1 MKTIAELEKF
11 MSKPSMK
18 LIEQIG
24 VLDGDIL
31 ILGVGGKMGPTLA
44 KMAKRAIN
52 AAGVEK
58 KVIGVSRFSSG
69 TLKQEL
75 EDYGIE
81 TIALDLLDEGAIEA
95 LPNVKNIIYM
105 AGNKFGTHGNEHFTW
120 AMNAYLPGKVAE
132 KFIDSRIVVFSSG
145 NVYPLT
151 KVGSTNCSEEVL
163 PQPIGEY
170 AQSCLGRERV
180 FTYFSHKNKTPILIY
195 RLNYAIDLRYG
206 VLLEIAKHVF
216 DGNPIDLTMGSV
228 NVIWQGDANDYA
240 LRSLLHCES
249 PPKILNITGPETISV
264 RWLAKEFGKQFKKDV
279 HFINEE
285 QPTALLNNASE
296 AHKLFGYPK
305 VTLNEMIELVS
316 DWVKADGETLNK
328 PTHFQ
333 EREGVF

>member
-1 MKTIAELEKF
+1 MKTIQELEDF
-11 MSKPSMK
+11 MSKPSPE
-18 LIEQIG
+18 LIEEFTT
-24 VLDGDIL
+24 LDGDIL

-75 EDYGIE
+75 EDNGIE
-81 TIALDLLDEGAIEA
+81 TITLDLLAEGAMES
-95 LPNVKNIIYM
+95 LPTVKNIIYM
-105 AGNKFGTHGNEHFTW
+105 AGNKFGTYGNEHFTW
-120 AMNAYLPGKVAE
+120 AMNVYLPGKVAE
-132 KFIDSRIVVFSSG
+132 RFKDSRIVVFSSG

-151 KVGSTNCSEEVL
+151 KVGSTNCSEET
-163 PQPIGEY
+163 PAGPIGEY

-180 FTYFSHKNKTPILIY
+180 FTYFSHKNQTPILLY

-206 VLLEIAKHVF
+206 VLLEIAKQVYE
-216 DGNPIDLTMGSV
+216 GSRIDLTTGSV
-228 NVIWQGDANDYA
+228 NVIWQGDANEYA
-240 LRSLLHCES
+240 LRSLLHCEA

-264 RWLAKEFGKQFKKDV
+264 RWLAEEFGK
-279 HFINEE
+279 HFNKTAYFMNEE
-285 QPTALLNNASE
+285 QPTALLNNASK

-305 VTLNEMIELVS
+305 VTLNEMIELVA
-316 DWVKADGETLNK
+316 DWVMQGGETLNK